1 MWKNSQ
7 DDAGV
12 RKEKRE
18 KRKRKKKEKKERKKR
33 ENWGLNSFSF
43 FFFYQILSKSGPKL
57 KLLLSAGLTRPNFF
71 SPFCKNVKIL
81 EFFSNELPLKMKNF
95 YSSQ

>member
-1 MWKNSQ
+1 ME
-7 DDAGV
+7 
-12 RKEKRE
+12 KEEKE
-18 KRKRKKKEKKERKKR
+18 KRKRKERKKKRKEKKE
-33 ENWGLNSFSF
+33 NWGTEQFFVF
-43 FFFYQILSKSGPKL
+43 FFFFKTLVSKSGPKL